1 LSATLLLCSHL
12 AAAFERRTDG
22 NAGAEAG
29 KRGIMVKPFIYT
41 LLALV
46 LVVGLLGG
54 IKGLQIQRM
63 IAQGEQFAPPPETV
77 TTAKVQLEEWA
88 SVITAV
94 ASLEA
99 VQGIMVTAELSGKVK
114 TINFE
119 SGQIV
124 QAGALLLQQD
134 VSSEKAQLKAAQA
147 TATLAETNLERTRQL
162 LPERVVSQSDY
173 DDAEAQFKQAA
184 AQVENIEA
192 TIAKKTIRAPFS
204 GRLGIRMVNLGQII
218 NVGDTIVSLQALDP
232 MHVNF
237 SLPQRQLVH
246 LQPGLTVRIN
256 GEILSDRTLDGKIT
270 AINPDVDSTTLNVRV
285 QATVDNRE
293 ERLRPGMFVNAS
305 VILPDPM
312 RVLIIPSTAV
322 LYAPYSNSVFVI
334 ETQQE
339 GADGKVQNQTVRQ
352 QFVELGERR
361 GDFVAVRSGLKEG
374 QTVVSTGVFKLR
386 SGQTVVE
393 DNTLAPHFKLNP
405 DPMHG

>member
-1 LSATLLLCSHL
+1 
-12 AAAFERRTDG
+12 
-22 NAGAEAG
+22 
-29 KRGIMVKPFIYT
+29 MVRPFIYA
-41 LLALV
+41 LLGLV

-54 IKGLQIQRM
+54 VKGLQIQRM
-63 IAQGEQFAPPPETV
+63 IAQGEQFVPPPETV
-77 TTAKVQLEEWA
+77 TTARVRLEVWE

-94 ASLEA
+94 ASLGA
-99 VQGIMVTAELSGKVK
+99 VQGIMVTAELTGKVE

-119 SGQIV
+119 SGRIV
-124 QAGALLLQQD
+124 QAGDLLVQQD
-134 VSSEKAQLKAAQA
+134 VTSEKAQLRAAQA
-147 TATLAETNLERTRQL
+147 TAKLAGTNLDRTRQL

-218 NVGDTIVSLQALDP
+218 HVGEPIVSLQALDP

-256 GEILSDRTLDGKIT
+256 GETLSDRTLEGKIT
-270 AINPDVDSTTLNVRV
+270 AINPGIDSATLNVRV
-285 QATVDNRE
+285 QATVENPE

-312 RVLIIPSTAV
+312 AVLTIPATAV

-334 ETQQE
+334 EAQE
-339 GADGKVQNQTVRQ
+339 GTDGEVQHQTVRQ

-361 GDFVAVRSGLKEG
+361 GDFVVVRSGLEEG

-393 DNTLAPHFKLNP
+393 DNTLAPHFELNP